1 LSRPRLGPGKPVVR
15 PIVHAAF
22 HAAIVSRQ
30 FVDKFLVNNGLSIII
45 ATCKDAVHLGIGENR
60 GLPSMNSLDIFSV
73 RVLMQALE
81 RIHST
86 RDIAE
91 FPQVIFSTL
100 KSLVPGAMVTFDHL
114 DLKTNIATKRIS
126 EDSLVGAEVKAR
138 VLELMPNHP
147 VVSTLKSGAKG
158 AIRVTD
164 CITQRLS
171 QPIGI
176 FTHI

>member
-1 LSRPRLGPGKPVVR
+1 
-15 PIVHAAF
+15 
-22 HAAIVSRQ
+22 
-30 FVDKFLVNNGLSIII
+30 
-45 ATCKDAVHLGIGENR
+45 
-60 GLPSMNSLDIFSV
+60 MNSLDIFSV
-73 RVLMQALE
+73 RALMQALE

-138 VLELMPNHP
+138 VLALMPNHP
-147 VVSTLKSGAKG
+147 VVPTLKSGAKG

-164 CITQRLS
+164 YITQRLS
-171 QPIGI
+171 KPIGI